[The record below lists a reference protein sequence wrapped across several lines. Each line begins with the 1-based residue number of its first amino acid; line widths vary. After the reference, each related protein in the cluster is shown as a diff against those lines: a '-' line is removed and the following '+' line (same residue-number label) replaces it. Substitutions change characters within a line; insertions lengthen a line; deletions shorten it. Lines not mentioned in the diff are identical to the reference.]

1 MLQHKIHTNVARQ
14 CEKQVQSA
22 LMLDI
27 VVGEGAAL
35 LQLLALVHEALL
47 VGGDAVEVSYQ

>member
-1 MLQHKIHTNVARQ
+1 MLQHKIHTNVGRQ

-27 VVGEGAAL
+27 VVGEGAAV
-35 LQLLALVHEALL
+35 LQLLALVDEALL